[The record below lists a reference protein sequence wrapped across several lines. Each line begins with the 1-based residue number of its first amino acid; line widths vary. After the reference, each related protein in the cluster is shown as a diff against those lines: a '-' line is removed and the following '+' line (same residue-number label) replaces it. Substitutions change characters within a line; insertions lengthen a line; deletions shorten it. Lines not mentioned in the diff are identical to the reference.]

1 LKDDQKLQYIESV
14 EARVAQL
21 VSQHVW
27 QGIDAA
33 KCRTWMKQFH
43 DRDCAL
49 LGASLLDNLIYR
61 SRPQVE
67 ALLKTILTGPE
78 LNGPDA
84 EHDFSL
90 IEKLRSRVDPGV
102 RLSPVIRLDQSPT
115 KSGTYV
121 LRLLARSLHL
131 NERWMKWPQALSTAP
146 QEVHTVILVDDF
158 CGTGSQFADFV
169 ALTKFDAFMQSRPQC
184 RVVYLTAAAH
194 TDGLAKIAENYPQI
208 QVLPAE
214 TLSAAQDFF
223 LGDAL
228 KRFNGAIDRAEL
240 RSSYDQIAVEAGLG
254 GSSVGPLGYEKQAL
268 TYAFAHG
275 TPNNS
280 LPIYW
285 YQNERWSSLVD
296 R

>member
-1 LKDDQKLQYIESV
+1 MKDHQKLQYIEGV
-14 EARVAQL
+14 ETRVAQL
-21 VSQHVW
+21 ISQQVW
-27 QGIDAA
+27 QGLDAA
-33 KCRTWMKQFH
+33 RCRTWMKQFH

-49 LGASLLDNLIYR
+49 LGATLLDNLIYR

-67 ALLKTILTGPE
+67 ALLKTVLTGPD

-90 IEKLRSRVDPGV
+90 IEMLRSRVDPGV

-121 LRLLARSLHL
+121 LRLLARSLRL
-131 NERWMKWPQALSTAP
+131 NERWMKWPQALFNAP
-146 QEVHTVILVDDF
+146 EHIHTVILVDDF
-158 CGTGSQFADFV
+158 CGTGSQFADFIT
-169 ALTKFDAFMQSRPQC
+169 LTKFDAFMQSRPQC
-184 RVVYLTAAAH
+184 KVVYLTAAAH
-194 TDGLAKIAENYPQI
+194 TDGLAKIAENYSQI

-214 TLSAAQDFF
+214 TLNLDQNFF
-223 LGDAL
+223 LGNAL
-228 KRFNGAIDRAEL
+228 KRFKGAINDAEL
-240 RSSYDQIAVEAGLG
+240 RESYDKIASEAGFLL
-254 GSSVGPLGYEKQAL
+254 SSVGPLGYEDQAL

-275 TPNNS
+275 TPNNT